1 MQLAADPFKDL
12 YLHLRSDFMYT
23 GTPYGVLVGQDL
35 IIKSLACSVFVT
47 MRIRTELSSKIPL
60 ASQEDYECPANRKL
74 QSQASMSEDIINLQR
89 RHL

>member
-12 YLHLRSDFMYT
+12 SLHLRSDFMYI
-23 GTPYGVLVGQDL
+23 GTPYGVLISQDL
-35 IIKSLACSVFVT
+35 IIKSLAHSVYVT

-60 ASQEDYECPANRKL
+60 ASQKDYECPANGKL

-89 RHL
+89 QHL